1 MARTNRGRARN
12 KNAVSNV
19 RIVDQYAGSDGAHMD
34 RILASLQNSHSQV
47 RLNLKDTFT
56 LSTSATATVSGIIAG
71 SQVRLFDDFVSVA
84 NQFETFRVAG
94 FRFDVYDI
102 NPSLVA
108 VGVFSTFHDNYLTS
122 AQPSFTFSSTVD
134 GADSQL
140 VPPGTGKVSFTWM
153 AHGTSEND
161 FLTTISTTASEQ
173 LDYGGLRY
181 FISQNSTVAAKYQVV
196 VNAIV
201 DFRGRT

>member
-1 MARTNRGRARN
+1 MT
-12 KNAVSNV
+12 NV
-19 RIVDQYAGSDGAHMD
+19 RVVDQYAGSDGAHMD
-34 RILASLQNSHSQV
+34 RILSSLQNSHSQV

-56 LSTSATATVSGIIAG
+56 LNTSTTATVSGILAG
-71 SQVRLFDDFVSVA
+71 SQVRLFDDYIA
-84 NQFETFRVAG
+84 LAAQFETFRVAG

-122 AQPSFTFSSTVD
+122 AQPAFSFSAVVD

-140 VPPGTGKVSFTWM
+140 IPPGTGKASFTWM

-161 FLTTISTTASEQ
+161 FLTTVSSTPSEQ
-173 LDYGGLRY
+173 IDFGGLRY
-181 FISQNSTVAAKYQVV
+181 FIAQNSAAAAKYQIV